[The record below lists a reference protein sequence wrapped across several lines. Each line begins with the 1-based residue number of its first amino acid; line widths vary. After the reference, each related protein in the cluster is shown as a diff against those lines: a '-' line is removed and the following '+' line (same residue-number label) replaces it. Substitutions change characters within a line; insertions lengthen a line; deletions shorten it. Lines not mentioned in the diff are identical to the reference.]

1 MGEDGRGPQRSMR
14 LFDVYPLY
22 DINIV
27 KGEGCQVWDDKG
39 QEYLDLY
46 GGHAVISIGHC
57 HPHYVQML
65 QEQLT
70 RLGFYSN
77 SVINRLQEQ
86 LAERL
91 GQASGY
97 EDYQLF
103 LINSGAEA
111 NENAMKLA
119 SFTNGRTRILSA
131 EKAFHGR
138 TSLAV
143 EATQNPKII
152 APINANRH
160 VTYLPINDLDAW
172 KRELEKGDVCAC
184 IVECIQGVG
193 GCNMLTAEFAQG
205 LQEACHANGAFLICD
220 EIQCGYGRS
229 GKFFAHQWL
238 GIRPDLIT
246 VAKGIGNG
254 FPMGGVLIAPTFQ
267 PVYGQLGTTFG
278 GNHLA
283 CTAALAVL
291 DVFEQEHLVENAHKV
306 GEYLAQR
313 LRQMQL
319 RTDHILEVRGRG
331 LMIGIVLDVPHK
343 DVRSKLIH
351 EEHCFTGCA
360 STNILRVLPPLCTTK
375 DMADE
380 FVAKLKKV
388 LDEIG

>member
-46 GGHAVISIGHC
+46 DGHAVISIGHC

-306 GEYLAQR
+306 GEYLAQK

-331 LMIGIVLDVPHK
+331 LMIGVVLDIPHK
-343 DVRSKLIH
+343 EVRSRLIH
-351 EEHCFTGCA
+351 EQHCFTGCA
-360 STNILRVLPPLCTTK
+360 GTNILRILPPLCLTEAQVDDFITRL
-375 DMADE
+375 E
-380 FVAKLKKV
+380 TVLKS
-388 LDEIG
+388 I